1 MKDNKKFY
9 MKNISTILSSVVDEY
24 GNSIDNLNSVYM
36 MILSEFFAQY
46 IISDSDIITI
56 PVESFVNI
64 HGCKG
69 EMDNDRRIVETLE
82 GMSIMYYEKDYGFI
96 FEDVQYE
103 EGFTDDIDNMEFCIT
118 LTASKYFKKFIRD
131 LFIDFVN

>member
-24 GNSIDNLNSVYM
+24 GNSIDNLHSVYM
-36 MILSEFFAQY
+36 LILTEFFAQY

-56 PVESFVNI
+56 PVDSFVNI
-64 HGCKG
+64 HGYKG
-69 EMDNDRRIVETLE
+69 EMDNDRYIAETLE
-82 GMSIMYYEKDYGFI
+82 GMSITYYDKDYGFV
-96 FEDVQYE
+96 FDNVQYE

>member
-24 GNSIDNLNSVYM
+24 GNSIDNLHSVYM
-36 MILSEFFAQY
+36 LILTEFFAQY
-46 IISDSDIITI
+46 IISDSDVITI

-69 EMDNDRRIVETLE
+69 EMDNDRRIIEMLE
-82 GMSIMYYEKDYGFI
+82 CMSITYYDKDYGFV
-96 FEDVQYE
+96 FDEVQYE
-103 EGFTDDIDNMEFCIT
+103 EGFTDDIDNMKYCIT

-131 LFIDFVN
+131 LFVDFM

>member
-9 MKNISTILSSVVDEY
+9 MKNISNILSSVIDEY
-24 GNSIDNLNSVYM
+24 GNSIDNLHSVYM
-36 MILSEFFAQY
+36 LIVNEFIAQY
-46 IISDSDIITI
+46 IISDSDVITI

-69 EMDNDRRIVETLE
+69 EMDNDRRIIETLE
-82 GMSIMYYEKDYGFI
+82 GMSITYHEKDYGFV
-96 FEDVQYE
+96 FDEVLYE
-103 EGFTDDIDNMEFCIT
+103 EGCTDEIDSMEFCIT

-131 LFIDFVN
+131 LFIDFF